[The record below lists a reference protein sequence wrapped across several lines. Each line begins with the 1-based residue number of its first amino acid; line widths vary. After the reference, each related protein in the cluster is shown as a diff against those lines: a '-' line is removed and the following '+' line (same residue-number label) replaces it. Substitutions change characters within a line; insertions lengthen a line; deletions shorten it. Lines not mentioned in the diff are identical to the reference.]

1 MADARL
7 QDDEDVEGGVSTD
20 EEFVTSVY
28 MLEGKYFSI
37 SKESQET
44 IQMLSDQLREA
55 LPDTGQRTT
64 DMEKIIDRVQA
75 LMATNFKDIKA
86 AKRLKDKV
94 RSLRTTL
101 RKRITE
107 MNKRILPMIEIR
119 DPTGEGVDDMISA
132 LNEAVVELQRLLIDE
147 AATTLIL
154 RRDMT
159 QEETIGDVLKRKDRI
174 DVANELIQ
182 QAREWVSKFG
192 PGEGNPRGTLQV
204 LGSAGVPED
213 DADYDTSVARHSED
227 DDQRERTAELQED
240 VQPVSGSISPEPSKR
255 PVTTSTPHDP
265 NAPLPSPQTI
275 PRIGRAVSF
284 AGVTD
289 ENALRTGE
297 TVPIL
302 RRRDPAGPKPTL
314 RAHEEQYFRLQNQSQ
329 TELPLVP
336 DDLTGAEST
345 EYYTANDQTLKS
357 TVHEDGDNAF
367 TQAIKNLSNNLV
379 IQYNQPSANEK
390 VPKFDG
396 DYTKWNAFWQAFTVL
411 VDKNPKVPVISK
423 LNKLNQAVE
432 GEAAM
437 VISMFEFDEESY
449 ELAKMALINEYG
461 DPALCANKMLR
472 DLQNLDRVKAND
484 IEGLRNLHVRSKQLV
499 LRLQRLYPTILDQPI
514 LVSSTIENKMSPECL
529 YEWEKENTKRKRES
543 SLPPPHKHIQWILNW
558 LGDYIQTNKRSTIK
572 MHMGDEKKRGS
583 TGGRNN
589 GNGGAIPKSLNNFYL
604 MAEQRIPS
612 DQPERCIFCEGN
624 HFAGKCRKTISATV
638 AIDKARKAK
647 VCLNCL
653 KTGHFAKEC
662 QFSGCKEVG
671 CNGKHHSKLHG
682 GNFRSK

>member
-1 MADARL
+1 MAEATL
-7 QDDEDVEGGVSTD
+7 QGDEDVEGGVSTD

-64 DMEKIIDRVQA
+64 DMESIIDRVQA
-75 LMATNFKDIKA
+75 LMSTNFRDIKG
-86 AKRLKDKV
+86 AKHLKDKV
-94 RSLRTTL
+94 KSLRTTL

-107 MNKRILPMIEIR
+107 MNNKILPMIEIR
-119 DPTGEGVDDMISA
+119 DPTGDGVEEMISA

-159 QEETIGDVLKRKDRI
+159 SEETIGDVLKRKDRV
-174 DVANELIQ
+174 DA
-182 QAREWVSKFG
+182 
-192 PGEGNPRGTLQV
+192 GE
-204 LGSAGVPED
+204 
-213 DADYDTSVARHSED
+213 
-227 DDQRERTAELQED
+227 
-240 VQPVSGSISPEPSKR
+240 
-255 PVTTSTPHDP
+255 
-265 NAPLPSPQTI
+265 NAP
-275 PRIGRAVSF
+275 
-284 AGVTD
+284 
-289 ENALRTGE
+289 RTGE
-297 TVPIL
+297 TAPRL
-302 RRRDPAGPKPTL
+302 RIRDPAGPKPTL
-314 RAHEEQYFRLQNQSQ
+314 RGHEEQYFRLQSQSQ

-357 TVHEDGDNAF
+357 TAHEDGDNAF

-499 LRLQRLYPTILDQPI
+499 LRLQRLYLTILDQP
-514 LVSSTIENKMSPECL
+514 
-529 YEWEKENTKRKRES
+529 
-543 SLPPPHKHIQWILNW
+543 SLRL
-558 LGDYIQTNKRSTIK
+558 S
-572 MHMGDEKKRGS
+572 
-583 TGGRNN
+583 
-589 GNGGAIPKSLNNFYL
+589 
-604 MAEQRIPS
+604 RI
-612 DQPERCIFCEGN
+612 R
-624 HFAGKCRKTISATV
+624 
-638 AIDKARKAK
+638 
-647 VCLNCL
+647 
-653 KTGHFAKEC
+653 
-662 QFSGCKEVG
+662 
-671 CNGKHHSKLHG
+671 
-682 GNFRSK
+682 

>member
-1 MADARL
+1 MAEPRL

-44 IQMLSDQLREA
+44 IQLLSDQLREA

-64 DMEKIIDRVQA
+64 DMEKIIDRVQI

-94 RSLRTTL
+94 KSLRTTL

-107 MNKRILPMIEIR
+107 MNNRILPMIEIR
-119 DPTGEGVDDMISA
+119 DPTGDGVEDMISA

-159 QEETIGDVLKRKDRI
+159 PEETIGDVLKRKDRI
-174 DVANELIQ
+174 DVSNELIQ
-182 QAREWVSKFG
+182 QTREWVSKFG

-204 LGSAGVPED
+204 LGSAGVPEG
-213 DADYDTSVARHSED
+213 DADYGTSVARHTED
-227 DDQRERTAELQED
+227 DDQLERTAALLED
-240 VQPVSGSISPEPSKR
+240 IQPVSGSISPEPSKR
-255 PVTTSTPHDP
+255 PVITSTPHDP

-284 AGVTD
+284 AGVMD
-289 ENALRTGE
+289 ENAPRTGE
-297 TVPIL
+297 TAPIL

-314 RAHEEQYFRLQNQSQ
+314 RAHEEQYFRLQSQSQ

-529 YEWEKENTKRKRES
+529 
-543 SLPPPHKHIQWILNW
+543 
-558 LGDYIQTNKRSTIK
+558 
-572 MHMGDEKKRGS
+572 
-583 TGGRNN
+583 
-589 GNGGAIPKSLNNFYL
+589 
-604 MAEQRIPS
+604 
-612 DQPERCIFCEGN
+612 
-624 HFAGKCRKTISATV
+624 
-638 AIDKARKAK
+638 
-647 VCLNCL
+647 
-653 KTGHFAKEC
+653 
-662 QFSGCKEVG
+662 
-671 CNGKHHSKLHG
+671 
-682 GNFRSK
+682 